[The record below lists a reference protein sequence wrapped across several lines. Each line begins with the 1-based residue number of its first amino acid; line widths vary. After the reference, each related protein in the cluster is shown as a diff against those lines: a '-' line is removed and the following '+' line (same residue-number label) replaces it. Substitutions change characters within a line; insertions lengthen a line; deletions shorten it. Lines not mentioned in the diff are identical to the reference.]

1 MITLFRILIFF
12 SLFFTQLTLAS
23 EFNFGT
29 GIAAKS
35 QLAKTTTINAMYQY
49 EDVIYG
55 VGEHG
60 VILYSDSWGMNWTQ
74 ADEVPFM
81 STLTDIN
88 CVSDTKCWAVG
99 HDATILYS
107 SDGGRKWIKQFEDLD
122 FDAPLLS
129 IFMHDYLNGIAVGAF
144 SYALRTKDGGENWT
158 RFDLSR
164 DEYEP
169 HLNFIYGKRNQ
180 VNGEDDENIYVVA
193 EIGQYYLSSD
203 KGQTWNTV
211 DTGYFG
217 SLWSGIR
224 ANNSESLLLGMSGKM
239 VKVAQR
245 KVDNI
250 DSLMSA
256 DSFVT
261 NKFPLYLNDSWQEF
275 EIETLFIGTK
285 NSLTNIKYVSP
296 SLYVLSGNGG
306 IVSIVNLDPS
316 TRTIETCVRA
326 DRLSN
331 TSVIAID
338 EDEYLLSGE
347 KGFRVHSMAE
357 CKENFED
364 KSKNSKDVW
373 MLSTF

>member
-1 MITLFRILIFF
+1 
-12 SLFFTQLTLAS
+12 
-23 EFNFGT
+23 
-29 GIAAKS
+29 
-35 QLAKTTTINAMYQY
+35 MYKY
-49 EDVIYG
+49 DDVIYG

-60 VILYSDSWGMNWTQ
+60 VILYSDTWGMNWTQ

-81 STLTDIN
+81 GTLTDIN

-122 FDAPLLS
+122 YDAPLLS
-129 IFMHDYLNGIAVGAF
+129 IFMQDYLYGIAIGAF
-144 SYALRTKDGGENWT
+144 SYSLRTEDGGETWQ

-169 HLNFIYGKRNQ
+169 HLNFIYGKRKQ
-180 VNGEDDENIYVVA
+180 INGQEDKNIYVVA
-193 EIGQYYLSSD
+193 EIGQYYLSTD

-224 ANNSESLLLGMSGKM
+224 ANNQDSLLLGMSGKM
-239 VKVAQR
+239 VKVSQR

-256 DSFVT
+256 DSFET
-261 NKFPLYLNDSWQEF
+261 NIFPLYINDSWQEF

-306 IVSIVNLDPS
+306 VVSIIDLDPS
-316 TRTIETCVRA
+316 TRTIETCIRA

-331 TSVIAID
+331 TSVIPID
-338 EDEYLLSGE
+338 NDEYLLSGE
-347 KGFRVHSMAE
+347 KGFRTHSMAK

-364 KSKNSKDVW
+364 ENKNSKDVW
-373 MLSTF
+373 MISNF

>member
-1 MITLFRILIFF
+1 MQIA
-12 SLFFTQLTLAS
+12 SAS

-29 GIAAKS
+29 GKAAKS
-35 QLAKTTTINAMYQY
+35 ELANITTINAMYKY
-49 EDVIYG
+49 DDMIYA

-60 VILYSDSWGMNWTQ
+60 VILYSDTWGMNWTQ
-74 ADEVPFM
+74 SKVVPFM
-81 STLTDIN
+81 NTLTDIN
-88 CVSDTKCWAVG
+88 CVSDAKCWAVG

-107 SDGGRKWIKQFEDLD
+107 SDGGRKWVKQYHDQD

-129 IFMHDYLNGIAVGAF
+129 IFMQDYLHGFAVGAF
-144 SYALRTKDGGENWT
+144 SYALKTEDGGENWI

-169 HLNFIYGKRNQ
+169 HLNFIYGKRRQ
-180 VNGEDDENIYVVA
+180 VNGNEDKNIYAVA

-203 KGQTWNTV
+203 LGKTWNTV

-224 ANNSESLLLGMSGKM
+224 ANNRESLLLGMSGKM
-239 VKVAQR
+239 VKVSQR

-256 DSFVT
+256 ESFET

-306 IVSIVNLDPS
+306 VVSIVNLDPLS
-316 TRTIETCVRA
+316 RTIETCVRA

-331 TSVIAID
+331 TSVMPID
-338 EDEYLLSGE
+338 DDEYLLSGE
-347 KGFRVHSMAE
+347 KGFRIHSMAE

-373 MLSTF
+373 MISNF